1 MESYSPLSST
11 SGCSSSLESKA
22 RGRVEEYG
30 AGFPEN
36 CSTERHLCGHGKF
49 PRLCSSLSSSST
61 VKSLSY
67 SLDLGQAC
75 SLVVNVRLRVR
86 EGVCVWGGTW
96 LTVML
101 GDPVRDEAAVAVN
114 GNSVPVTDSYK
125 SSPGSHLRSF
135 SLALKKF

>member
-1 MESYSPLSST
+1 MDTVNSHASALLS
-11 SGCSSSLESKA
+11 
-22 RGRVEEYG
+22 VY
-30 AGFPEN
+30 
-36 CSTERHLCGHGKF
+36 
-49 PRLCSSLSSSST
+49 SST

-86 EGVCVWGGTW
+86 EGVCVCGGTW